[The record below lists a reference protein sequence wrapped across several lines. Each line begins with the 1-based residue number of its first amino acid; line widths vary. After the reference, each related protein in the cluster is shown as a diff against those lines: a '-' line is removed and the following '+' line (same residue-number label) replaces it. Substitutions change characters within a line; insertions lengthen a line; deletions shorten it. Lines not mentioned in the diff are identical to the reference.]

1 MTLPETPSQT
11 IGPFF
16 AVGLPWPDGPDV
28 VADGTPGA
36 IWIGGQVTD
45 GADEPV
51 PDALVETWQAD
62 PAGRFAGGSG
72 ASGFRGFGRCA
83 TDAEG
88 RWAVRTL
95 KPGPLPAPDGGLEAP
110 HLNVSV
116 FARGLLNRLVT
127 RIYFPDEPD
136 ANAADPLLAS
146 IPDPRVRVRLV
157 ATPDGDRL
165 RFDIRLQGD
174 RETPFLAL

>member
-36 IWIGGQVTD
+36 LWIGGQVTD